1 MCDLLGLVGSIAL
14 IVAGLAFMGISRLS
28 TLFFAIKSKVCD
40 KEG

>member
-1 MCDLLGLVGSIAL
+1 MCDLLGLVGGIAL
-14 IVAGLAFMGISRLS
+14 IVVGISRLS